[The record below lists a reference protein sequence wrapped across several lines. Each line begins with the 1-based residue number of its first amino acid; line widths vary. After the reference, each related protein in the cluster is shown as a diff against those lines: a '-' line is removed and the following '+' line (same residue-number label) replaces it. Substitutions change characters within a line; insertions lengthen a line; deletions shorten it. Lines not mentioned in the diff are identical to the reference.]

1 MVTLKMHDAYVRW
14 FQPLERLSL
23 LCLSH
28 SGLSNRNGAAKT
40 DTANA
45 KITYSCLPHI

>member
-1 MVTLKMHDAYVRW
+1 MRDADAYVRW

-45 KITYSCLPHI
+45 KLVEITYSCLPHI